1 MRAHVLAVAI
11 AALLAAW
18 ANPAL
23 AEPRARR
30 VIVVNLS
37 GELPGDLAAAPEQM
51 SGDLAEV
58 IRESGSEVTRAG
70 LEDVLALAGCGEAS
84 DQCLQQALAILEV
97 GSLVTGEVEPAGPDQ
112 VSVRLRLVAARRPAR
127 SRSFQL
133 AAGPGLAAGFRTRA
147 AAFWR
152 DPDAEPQPEPEPEPF
167 APAPIAPASEP
178 SPEARFSASRVR
190 GYSWAVAGSGVG
202 LTLVGGILLAAA
214 ADKQSQVDAAPTNT
228 PDDFDALVDLEE
240 SGKRYARWGTAFLVV
255 GAVATTAGVAL
266 IVKQGME
273 REPAT
278 AGRRRRAPAITLAPS
293 LVGGG
298 LGAVLTVQEGP

>member
-1 MRAHVLAVAI
+1 MSAHVPVVAI
-11 AALLAAW
+11 AALVLAAW

-23 AEPRARR
+23 AEPRAKR

-51 SGDLAEV
+51 SGALAEV
-58 IRESGSEVTRAG
+58 IRESGSEVTQAG
-70 LEDVLALAGCGEAS
+70 LDDVLALAGCGEAS

-112 VSVRLRLVAARRPAR
+112 VSVRLRLVAVRRPVR
-127 SRSFQL
+127 SRTFQL
-133 AAGPGLAAGFRTRA
+133 AASPALAAGFRTRA

-152 DPDAEPQPEPEPEPF
+152 DPDAEPVPEPEPL
-167 APAPIAPASEP
+167 APAVIAPSIEP
-178 SPEARFSASRVR
+178 SAEARFSASRVR
-190 GYSWAVAGSGVG
+190 GYTWAVAGGGAGITLIGG
-202 LTLVGGILLAAA
+202 LLLAAA

-228 PDDFDALVDLEE
+228 PADFEALVELEE
-240 SGKRYARWGTAFLVV
+240 SGKRYARWGTAFFVV

-278 AGRRRRAPAITLAPS
+278 AGRRARRAPAVTLAPS
-293 LVGGG
+293 LIGEGF
-298 LGAVLTVQEGP
+298 GAVLTVQEGP